1 MGYHWYLLG
10 GAPEWS
16 EARDHEA
23 TTRRHMRACGQTEQ
37 TDRQEKMECGAE
49 RPAKEERRNRKKG
62 EGSRKRATA
71 RKMNDVEA
79 E

>member
-1 MGYHWYLLG
+1 MVPVG

-37 TDRQEKMECGAE
+37 TDRQEKMESGAE
-49 RPAKEERRNRKKG
+49 RPQKKKDETERRAKAAEKG
-62 EGSRKRATA
+62 RPREK
-71 RKMNDVEA
+71 
-79 E
+79 